1 MSEAGVGPVR
11 GGRGD
16 LGLGR
21 RIFQGRCSRA
31 DALML
36 AIYPRPT
43 DEPKPA
49 PAEPT
54 PPDTVMLANGQT
66 ASLAGMSYDALH
78 QLQWEQEQKFA
89 RAITAFP
96 AGSPQ
101 RTLIVGQAYDTISTI
116 LVREAEERARQGGA
130 ADAKGETPLVM
141 GFDPKYVKFV
151 LQLLNTQVARGEG
164 RPRMFEI
171 GYGSGV
177 LLKEVRDYGF
187 EVGGIEVSAAM
198 QERAV
203 RVLGDRYAP
212 GLLVGDFRTLAL
224 ADLPG
229 PPTLVYWNDVL
240 EHVAVDEAEDYLAH
254 IYKLLAPR
262 GQLVTITPNWLMR
275 PSDVTADFCPPRTEA
290 RGLHLKEYRL
300 AEVTR
305 MLRRAGFRR
314 VATPLCTTRS
324 RVWLGG
330 GGFRRTKQLLEPAL
344 DRAPIKL
351 ARLLCRGFAMSCTIA
366 TK

>member
-1 MSEAGVGPVR
+1 
-11 GGRGD
+11 
-16 LGLGR
+16 
-21 RIFQGRCSRA
+21 
-31 DALML
+31 ML
-36 AIYPRPT
+36 AIYPLPT

-49 PAEPT
+49 PELPKA
-54 PPDTVMLANGQT
+54 PDEVMLANGQLK
-66 ASLAGMSYDALH
+66 SLAGMPFAALH
-78 QLQWEQEQKFA
+78 ELQWEQEQRFA
-89 RAITAFP
+89 KAIHAFP

-101 RTLIVGQAYDTISTI
+101 RSLIVGQAYDTISTI
-116 LVREAEERARQGGA
+116 LVHMAEIKAGELGEDAGGE
-130 ADAKGETPLVM
+130 KPLMM
-141 GFDPKYVKFV
+141 GFDPKYVKLV
-151 LQLLNTQVARGEG
+151 LELLNRQVARGEG
-164 RPRMFEI
+164 RPRMFEV

-177 LLKEVRDYGF
+177 LLREVRDYGF

-203 RVLGDRYAP
+203 RVLGERYAK
-212 GLLVGDFRTLAL
+212 GLLVGDLRSLAVEDM
-224 ADLPG
+224 AG
-229 PPTLVYWNDVL
+229 QPTLIYWNDVL
-240 EHVAVDEAEDYLAH
+240 EHVAVDEAQDYLAH

-275 PSDVTADFCPPRTEA
+275 PSDVTADFCPPRSEA

-314 VATPLCTTRS
+314 VATPLATTHK
-324 RVWLGG
+324 RVWLGA

-344 DRAPIKL
+344 DRAPLKL
-351 ARLLCRGFAMSCTIA
+351 ARLLCRGFSMSCTIA

>member
-1 MSEAGVGPVR
+1 
-11 GGRGD
+11 
-16 LGLGR
+16 
-21 RIFQGRCSRA
+21 
-31 DALML
+31 ML
-36 AIYPRPT
+36 AIYPLPT

-49 PAEPT
+49 PEPLA
-54 PPDTVMLANGQT
+54 PDAVMLASGQT
-66 ASLAGMSYDALH
+66 VSLAGMAYHSLH
-78 QLQWEQEQKFA
+78 ELQWEQEQKFA
-89 RAITAFP
+89 RAIAAFP
-96 AGSPQ
+96 ARSPE
-101 RTLIVGQAYDTISTI
+101 RSLIVGQAYDTISTI
-116 LVREAEERARQGGA
+116 LVHLGELRAAAGGDGHDDSTA
-130 ADAKGETPLVM
+130 RGEMPLVM

-151 LQLLNTQVARGEG
+151 LQLLNAQVARGEG

-203 RVLGDRYAP
+203 RVLGDRYAK
-212 GLLVGDFRTLAL
+212 GLLVGDFRSLSL

-229 PPTLVYWNDVL
+229 QPTLIYWNDVL
-240 EHVAVDEAEDYLAH
+240 EHVAVDEAQDYLAH
-254 IYKLLAPR
+254 IYKLLAAR

-275 PSDVTADFCPPRTEA
+275 PSDVTGDFCPPRTEA

-314 VATPLCTTRS
+314 VATPLCTTRK
-324 RVWLGG
+324 RVWLGA
-330 GGFRRTKQLLEPAL
+330 GGFRRTKQILEPAL
-344 DRAPIKL
+344 DRAPLKV
-351 ARLLCRGFAMSCTIA
+351 ARLLCRGLSMSCTIA